1 MPLHPNANRSCV
13 WNPDRII
20 VLRRVHVVAEDKKA
34 AAMKAIAA
42 QASSMQA
49 TATMGGEGSHSHAD
63 AADPPPADPP
73 PHGQHI
79 STEMK
84 SASS

>member
-49 TATMGGEGSHSHAD
+49 TATMGGAKPGHAKKVAPD
-63 AADPPPADPP
+63 QQNDPL
-73 PHGQHI
+73 
-79 STEMK
+79 
-84 SASS
+84 SA